1 MTAIT
6 RIHAD
11 KVLIPFHRPFATSTG
26 MWLARE
32 AWIIRLV
39 DADGRVGVG
48 EAVLEPQDGTT
59 AATVLD
65 HLARELADG
74 NPADGLPTTQELDQ
88 HGSPGRALRAA
99 IAAARFDLG
108 LVSLP
113 GATRQTDGTADPA
126 EVPGGGR
133 DDDDDDE
140 ADAAGGALDGV
151 GVNATIASMGPEASA
166 EAARQSVSAGFA
178 TLKLK
183 AGAERETQV
192 LVDRVRA
199 VRAAVGP
206 DVRLRL
212 DVNGAWDLETATDR
226 IEAVARFGLEYVEQP
241 LAGDDPAVLAELR
254 RRVRVPL
261 AADETVTSVRAARL
275 LLDAGAVDVLV
286 VKAVRVG
293 GIVAAEEIADLA
305 AERGVPVVVSTLFE
319 TGVGIAAGLAV
330 AAALPDVRDGGRLE
344 HAPDHGLAT
353 AGLLEGDLLA
363 AGLILDLGFLRAPG
377 GADAGRLGIRVDE
390 RALARYAADRATG
403 PVWEAWDA

>member
-1 MTAIT
+1 VKTLAA
-6 RIHAD
+6 IHAD
-11 KVLIPFHRPFATSTG
+11 KVLVPFHRPFPTSTG

-65 HLARELADG
+65 LLVRELSARH
-74 NPADGLPTTQELDQ
+74 PSDGLPTAQELEM
-88 HGSPGRALRAA
+88 HGSPGRAVRAA
-99 IAAARFDLG
+99 IDAAHFDLG
-108 LVSLP
+108 LVGLP
-113 GATRQTDGTADPA
+113 GAVARPRG
-126 EVPGGGR
+126 
-133 DDDDDDE
+133 DDANDDDE
-140 ADAAGGALDGV
+140 DALDGV
-151 GVNATIASMGPEASA
+151 GVNATLPSIGPEASA
-166 EAARQSVSAGFA
+166 EAARQSASAGFA

-183 AGAERETQV
+183 AGAERETSV

-199 VRAAVGP
+199 IRAAVGP

-226 IEAVARFGLEYVEQP
+226 LEAVERFALEYVEQP
-241 LAGDDPAVLAELR
+241 LAGDDPADLAELR

-261 AADETVTSVRAARL
+261 AADETVTSLRAARL
-275 LLDAGAVDVLV
+275 LLDAQAVDVLV
-286 VKAVRVG
+286 VKPVRVG
-293 GIVAAEEIADLA
+293 GLVVAAEIAELAADL
-305 AERGVPVVVSTLFE
+305 GVPVVISTLFE

-344 HAPDHGLAT
+344 HVPDHGLAT
-353 AGLLEGDLLA
+353 AGLLEHDLLA
-363 AGLILDLGFLRAPG
+363 EGLVLDGGFLRAPRG
-377 GADAGRLGIRVDE
+377 PGAGRLGVRVDE
-390 RALARYAADRATG
+390 RALTRYGADRATG

>member
-11 KVLIPFHRPFATSTG
+11 KVMIPFQRPFPTSNG

-48 EAVLEPQDGTT
+48 EAVVEPQDGL
-59 AATVLD
+59 AASTVLD
-65 HLARELADG
+65 HLVRDLERS
-74 NPADGLPTTQELDQ
+74 NPADGLPAPEDLEL

-99 IAAARFDLG
+99 IDAARFDLG
-108 LVSLP
+108 LLDGFPSGASVRP
-113 GATRQTDGTADPA
+113 GASGSGDAGAQ
-126 EVPGGGR
+126 
-133 DDDDDDE
+133 DDE
-140 ADAAGGALDGV
+140 LALGGV
-151 GVNATIASMGPEASA
+151 GVNATLPSIGPGASA
-166 EAARQSVSAGFA
+166 EAARQSVSAGFT

-199 VRAAVGP
+199 VREAVGP

-226 IEAVARFGLEYVEQP
+226 LDAVARFALEYVEQP
-241 LAGDDPAVLAELR
+241 LAGDEPAAMAELR

-286 VKAVRVG
+286 VKPVRVG
-293 GIVAAEEIADLA
+293 GLVAAAEVAELA
-305 AERGVPVVVSTLFE
+305 AERGVPVVISTLFE
-319 TGVGIAAGLAV
+319 TGVGIAAGLAL
-330 AAALPDVRDGGRLE
+330 AAALPEVRVGGRLD

-353 AGLLEGDLLA
+353 AGLLEHDLLEE
-363 AGLILDLGFLRAPG
+363 GLILDRGLLRAPG
-377 GADAGRLGIRVDE
+377 GAGSGRLGIRVSE
-390 RALARYAADRATG
+390 RTLVRYSADRAVG

>member
-1 MTAIT
+1 MTPIT

-11 KVLIPFHRPFATSTG
+11 KVMIPFQRPFPTSTG

-39 DADGRVGVG
+39 DADGRVGAG
-48 EAVLEPQDGTT
+48 EAVVEPQDG
-59 AATVLD
+59 AAASSVLD
-65 HLARELADG
+65 HLVRDLERS
-74 NPADGLPTTQELDQ
+74 NPADGLPSVAELEM

-99 IAAARFDLG
+99 IDAARFDLG
-108 LVSLP
+108 LLGRLLSS
-113 GATRQTDGTADPA
+113 GDPSPA
-126 EVPGGGR
+126 GG
-133 DDDDDDE
+133 DADDE
-140 ADAAGGALDGV
+140 DPALDGI
-151 GVNATIASMGPEASA
+151 GVNATLPSIGPAASA
-166 EAARQSVSAGFA
+166 EAARQSISAGFT

-199 VRAAVGP
+199 VREAVGP

-226 IEAVARFGLEYVEQP
+226 LDALARFALEYVEQP
-241 LAGDDPAVLAELR
+241 LAGDDPAAMAELR

-286 VKAVRVG
+286 VKPVRVG
-293 GIVAAEEIADLA
+293 GPVAAAEVAELA
-305 AERGVPVVVSTLFE
+305 AERGVPVVISTLFE

-330 AAALPDVRDGGRLE
+330 AAGLPEVRGGGRLD

-353 AGLLEGDLLA
+353 AGLLEHDLLEE
-363 AGLILDLGFLRAPG
+363 GLILDAGYLRAPG
-377 GADAGRLGIRVDE
+377 GASAGRLGIRVSE
-390 RALARYAADRATG
+390 RTLIRYSADRAVG

>member
-1 MTAIT
+1 VTTLAA
-6 RIHAD
+6 IHAD
-11 KVLIPFHRPFATSTG
+11 KVLVPFHRPFATSTG

-39 DADGRVGVG
+39 DADGRVGIG

-65 HLARELADG
+65 LLVRELAARH
-74 NPADGLPTTQELDQ
+74 PSDGLPTAHELEQ
-88 HGSPGRALRAA
+88 HGSPGRAVRAA
-99 IAAARFDLG
+99 IDAARYDLG

-113 GATRQTDGTADPA
+113 TASGRPRGDDAEGEDP
-126 EVPGGGR
+126 
-133 DDDDDDE
+133 
-140 ADAAGGALDGV
+140 LDGV
-151 GVNATIASMGPEASA
+151 GVNATLPSIGPEASA
-166 EAARQSVSAGFA
+166 EAARQAASAGFA

-183 AGAERETQV
+183 AGAERETAV

-199 VRAAVGP
+199 IRAAVGP

-226 IEAVARFGLEYVEQP
+226 LEALERFALEYVEQP
-241 LAGDDPAVLAELR
+241 LAGDDPDQLAELR

-261 AADETVTSVRAARL
+261 AADETVTSLRAARL
-275 LLDAGAVDVLV
+275 LLNAGAVDALV
-286 VKAVRVG
+286 VKPVRVG
-293 GIVAAEEIADLA
+293 GILAAAGIADLA
-305 AERGVPVVVSTLFE
+305 AERGVPVVISTLFE
-319 TGVGIAAGLAV
+319 TGVGIAAGLAI

-353 AGLLEGDLLA
+353 SGLLEHDVLTEGLVLD
-363 AGLILDLGFLRAPG
+363 AGVLRAPR
-377 GADAGRLGIRVDE
+377 GAGTGRLGVRVDE
-390 RALARYAADRATG
+390 RALARYSADRAAG